1 MKDGRMN
8 TAQVGTSSVRRSVS
22 ALVVATSVILLP
34 TAATISPSMT
44 STLSGT
50 AWQLVSIDARHA
62 GVTAPDDGT
71 KYTLSF
77 GADKRALIRADCNRG
92 VASWH
97 STEETNLEFGAPRMT
112 KMNCAEGSMHERF
125 VNDLGYVRSYS
136 YEDGHLILGLA
147 DGGGTLEFA
156 PLK

>member
-1 MKDGRMN
+1 M
-8 TAQVGTSSVRRSVS
+8 
-22 ALVVATSVILLP
+22 
-34 TAATISPSMT
+34 
-44 STLSGT
+44 
-50 AWQLVSIDARHA
+50 SIDARHE

-97 STEETNLEFGAPRMT
+97 STEETDLEFGAARMT
-112 KMNCAEGSMHERF
+112 KMKCTAGSMHERF
-125 VNDLGYVRSYS
+125 VNDLGYVGSYA
-136 YEDGHLILGLA
+136 YEDGHLFLTLKA
-147 DGGGTLEFA
+147 NGGTLEFA

>member
-1 MKDGRMN
+1 VGALVIAAAVMAFPN
-8 TAQVGTSSVRRSVS
+8 TASSN
-22 ALVVATSVILLP
+22 AT
-34 TAATISPSMT
+34 TT

-50 AWQLVSIDARHA
+50 AWQLVSIDARHR

-77 GADKRALIRADCNRG
+77 GKDKRALIRADCNRG

-97 STEETNLEFGAPRMT
+97 STQETDLEFGAPRMT
-112 KMNCAEGSMHERF
+112 KMQCPEGSMHERF

-136 YEDGHLILGLA
+136 YEDGHLFLSLS
-147 DGGGTLEFA
+147 DEGGTLEFA
-156 PLK
+156 PMK

>member
-1 MKDGRMN
+1 MY
-8 TAQVGTSSVRRSVS
+8 TAQVGTSSMRRSVG
-22 ALVVATSVILLP
+22 ALVVATAVIVLP
-34 TAATISPSMT
+34 NTAATNPSMS

-97 STEETNLEFGAPRMT
+97 STEETNLEFGAARMT
-112 KMNCAEGSMHERF
+112 KMKCAEGSMHERF

-136 YEDGHLILGLA
+136 YEDGHLLLGLA
-147 DGGGTLEFA
+147 DDGGTLEFA
-156 PLK
+156 PMK